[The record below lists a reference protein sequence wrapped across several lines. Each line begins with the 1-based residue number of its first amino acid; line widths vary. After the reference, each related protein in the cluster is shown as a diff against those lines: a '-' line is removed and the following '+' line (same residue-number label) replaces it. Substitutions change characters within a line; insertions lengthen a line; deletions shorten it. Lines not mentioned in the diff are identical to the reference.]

1 MPDLITSA
9 STDPVERPSCNPAP
23 DSVVSGLNM
32 KTAVAALLAV
42 LLLAFTGPALL
53 GNKDGKAASNDQD
66 KKKVIFMAGHR
77 SHGYDQHEHRAG
89 CLLLANQLNEHMG
102 NHLEAEVHLA
112 KG

>member
-1 MPDLITSA
+1 M
-9 STDPVERPSCNPAP
+9 
-23 DSVVSGLNM
+23 VSGLNM

-102 NHLEAEVHLA
+102 NHLEAEVHPVSYTHLTLPTKA
-112 KG
+112 